1 VGGARAIASRRGQ
14 LASVLCAKPEQSHDK
29 KAEDMKTEPMLLVSE
44 PILGLPEKAALADV
58 IDSGWITMGDRV
70 NSFERAFADAHGAE
84 DAVSVSSCTA
94 GLHLILHALG
104 IGPGDEVLVP
114 AITFVATANCV
125 LYVGAKPVFVDIE
138 STVLPLMSIQDAM
151 AKSTSRT
158 KAVILVHFA
167 GYMIDPEPWQAFA
180 RERGLMLIEDA
191 AHASGLPGAG
201 AIGDAA
207 AFSFYGNK
215 NMTTAEGGVV
225 LAREAPLRDAIRRAR
240 GHGLTTGTFQ
250 RRSSRTPIYDVTM
263 LGFNYRLDE
272 LRAAIGLVQLGRLG
286 EWNAKRKSLAGHYRS
301 QIREKC
307 PSVVI
312 PFEESRPSVHHI
324 MPVVLPDSCDRQD
337 VIDHLRA
344 KGIQTTVHYPATHRL
359 SFYRNLYPDVKL
371 WRTEAF
377 SDHELTLPLHPRMEQ
392 ADVERVSSALAEA
405 LGEHAAPSE
414 FANRA
419 DERTNLVSG

>member
-1 VGGARAIASRRGQ
+1 
-14 LASVLCAKPEQSHDK
+14 
-29 KAEDMKTEPMLLVSE
+29 MLLVSE
-44 PILGLPEKAALADV
+44 PVLGAEEKAALADV

-70 NSFERAFADAHGAE
+70 SSFERAFADAHAAE

-114 AITFVATANCV
+114 ALTFVATANCV
-125 LYVGAKPVFVDIE
+125 LYVGGTPVFVDID
-138 STVLPLMSIQDAM
+138 SSGLPLMSIQDAA
-151 AKSTSRT
+151 AKCTSRT

-167 GYMIDPEPWQAFA
+167 GYMVDPLPWQAFA
-180 RERGLMLIEDA
+180 RARGLILIEDA
-191 AHASGLPGAG
+191 AHAAGLQGVG

-225 LAREAPLRDAIRRAR
+225 LARDASLRDAIRQAR
-240 GHGLTTGTFQ
+240 GHGLTSGTFQ

-272 LRAAIGLVQLGRLG
+272 LRAAIGLVQLGHLQ
-286 EWNAKRKSLAGHYRS
+286 EWNAKRKILAELYRRR
-301 QIREKC
+301 IGEDC

-312 PFEESRPSVHHI
+312 PFEAPRPSVHHI
-324 MPVVLPDSCDRQD
+324 MPVVLPASCDRQD

-344 KGIQTTVHYPATHRL
+344 KGIQTTIHYPAIHRL
-359 SFYRNLYPDVKL
+359 SFYRSLYPDVNL
-371 WRTEAF
+371 PQTEAF
-377 SDHELTLPLHPRMEQ
+377 TDHELTLPLHPRMGLD
-392 ADVERVSSALAEA
+392 DVERVTSALADA
-405 LGEHAAPSE
+405 LGERVPPAAFVKRDKSTHA
-414 FANRA
+414 
-419 DERTNLVSG
+419 NLVSG